1 MTKRYTGGVVS
12 SAVPTVNAATAS
24 GVFLLSQQADAA
36 AKNNWPP
43 FKVEKSVRLRNSN
56 TGYFYKTPAVAGNK
70 TTWTYSCW
78 VKRGSIQSYNSGA
91 YQSFL
96 GFPSDGTNED
106 ICGFG
111 ALNDDVCYFYVY
123 SGGYT
128 GRLITSQVFR
138 DVSAWYHLTFVWDTT
153 NATSGDRM
161 RLYVNGTRVTAFS
174 TASYPN
180 QNAVSNINTAAQQN
194 IGRYNTS
201 TGVDAYL
208 AEVNFIDGQALTPSS
223 FGGTDKDGNWSPIA
237 YTGTYGQNGFYLNFK
252 DATSTTT
259 IGYDYSGN
267 GNHWTSSGISVT
279 AGATYDSMI
288 DVPVDQSDGTANNR
302 GNYCTLNP
310 VSALNSS
317 TTADGNL
324 KGTLPAATALTDIYG
339 TMASGTTGKFYWE
352 TTYVSRSGN
361 SALTTGGVRS
371 DVFGAEASGTDG
383 FGYYS
388 VGGQVFV
395 NGSTVATY
403 ATYTTTDVI
412 GIALDLTN
420 SQVSFYKQTSGTGSF
435 VLQGTVSIASG
446 YSWIPGYSNGTTSGN
461 QVVTVNFG
469 QRPFNNSSP
478 PSGFKTLNT
487 FNLPEPTIK
496 QPNKHFDA
504 TLITG
509 TAATQVITNAG
520 GFQPD
525 FVWLKSRT
533 NANNPT
539 IYDAIRGVNTILYP
553 ALTNAEAV
561 GSAQLT
567 AFSSNGFTLG
577 ASENAN
583 DQNAEAS
590 VGWQWKANGAS
601 VSNTSG
607 SITSTVSVNQAAGF
621 SIVTYTSPNNAGDQ
635 TVGHGLFVKPSMI
648 IVKNRDN
655 TYNWDIY
662 HSSLG
667 YNSSLIFTTAAT
679 RSGAFGAEPTST
691 LFTTKTTYT
700 HNSTNKY
707 VAYCFAPIA
716 GYSAFGSYTGNGSTD
731 GPFVYTGFRP
741 RFLLTKRSDAIESWR
756 IGDSSRSPYNAVQL
770 ELFANLSNA
779 EENNSN
785 EIDYLSN
792 GFKIRTSSSSHN
804 ASGGTY
810 IYMAF
815 AEMPFKYSRS
825 R

>member
-1 MTKRYTGGVVS
+1 MRDVPTQWAPQGVTDVGGVV
-12 SAVPTVNAATAS
+12 
-24 GVFLLSQQADAA
+24 
-36 AKNNWPP
+36 
-43 FKVEKSVRLRNSN
+43 
-56 TGYFYKTPAVAGNK
+56 
-70 TTWTYSCW
+70 
-78 VKRGSIQSYNSGA
+78 
-91 YQSFL
+91 
-96 GFPSDGTNED
+96 
-106 ICGFG
+106 
-111 ALNDDVCYFYVY
+111 
-123 SGGYT
+123 
-128 GRLITSQVFR
+128 
-138 DVSAWYHLTFVWDTT
+138 
-153 NATSGDRM
+153 
-161 RLYVNGTRVTAFS
+161 
-174 TASYPN
+174 
-180 QNAVSNINTAAQQN
+180 
-194 IGRYNTS
+194 
-201 TGVDAYL
+201 
-208 AEVNFIDGQALTPSS
+208 
-223 FGGTDKDGNWSPIA
+223 
-237 YTGTYGQNGFYLNFK
+237 
-252 DATSTTT
+252 
-259 IGYDYSGN
+259 
-267 GNHWTSSGISVT
+267 
-279 AGATYDSMI
+279 
-288 DVPVDQSDGTANNR
+288 R
-302 GNYCTLNP
+302 GNYCTWNPLNKSSNHNSTNGNLTASSSGGTSYGAICATMGVTSGKWYWEMTYTRNGTSNSPVIGFGNDLFRYTNPPDGYLGSDLNAGGINVINGNAAINAVNTAYGSAIATNDIVMFAMDLDNRKFYIGKNGTWFNSGNP
-310 VSALNSS
+310 VAGTNQWPYSA
-317 TTADGNL
+317 T
-324 KGTLPAATALTDIYG
+324 I
-339 TMASGTTGKFYWE
+339 
-352 TTYVSRSGN
+352 V
-361 SALTTGGVRS
+361 
-371 DVFGAEASGTDG
+371 
-383 FGYYS
+383 
-388 VGGQVFV
+388 
-395 NGSTVATY
+395 GSTFFPAVNMFN
-403 ATYTTTDVI
+403 D
-412 GIALDLTN
+412 
-420 SQVSFYKQTSGTGSF
+420 TGN
-435 VLQGTVSIASG
+435 A
-446 YSWIPGYSNGTTSGN
+446 
-461 QVVTVNFG
+461 NFG
-469 QRPFNNSSP
+469 QRPFTYTP
-478 PSGFKTLNT
+478 PTGFKSLCTT
-487 FNLPEPTIK
+487 NLPTPTIGATTATAA
-496 QPNKHFDA
+496 NKYFDA